1 MANTQ
6 SAAPRTIHLQAVGNV
21 PAIPA
26 ADLKVGD
33 QLIWNY
39 GRPYEVTAVRD
50 ASPKF
55 MEITERAVDGDG
67 TEYPRRLRKDRLVA
81 RIG

>member
-39 GRPYEVTAVRD
+39 GRPYEVA
-50 ASPKF
+50 A
-55 MEITERAVDGDG
+55 ERAAFS
-67 TEYPRRLRKDRLVA
+67 PSLMRLRRA
-81 RIG
+81 CSNGRGTRPPAPGC